1 MRFDILLTSST
12 CISQAHLMTETYIQR
27 VTIHSSSFLTNDT
40 DILCPWFPYKTKK
53 KFKQYSDIF

>member
-1 MRFDILLTSST
+1 
-12 CISQAHLMTETYIQR
+12 MTETYIQR